1 VRAMR
6 EARKAAGEP
15 RRPILQECGHLGVSP
30 AYQGGS

>member
-15 RRPILQECGHLGVSP
+15 RRPILQKCGHLRVSP
-30 AYQGGS
+30 TYQGGS